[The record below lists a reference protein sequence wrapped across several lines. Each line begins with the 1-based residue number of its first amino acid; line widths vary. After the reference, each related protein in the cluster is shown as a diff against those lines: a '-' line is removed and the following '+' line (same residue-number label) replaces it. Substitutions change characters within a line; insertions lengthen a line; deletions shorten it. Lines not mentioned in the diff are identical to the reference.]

1 MSKLVLTS
9 AGGFGGGA
17 GVGTFTSHSSS
28 FTTSNQAIADAVLL
42 ESDSTSSGGLHL
54 SAAGSNEMG
63 FWTGSTRR
71 ATFTSGGCLGI
82 GIQYTRWIGSCV
94 MEATAGT
101 IASQLAQQH
110 VILVVENSTA
120 GGVSIS
126 GTPNASAASLAF
138 GSPADALGAEIKHT
152 QSSTTMEVGT
162 KESGGILKLN
172 SADGTNAIY
181 IDASQNVGIGTA
193 VPGVPLR
200 VQGNA
205 CFTGTL
211 TAAQFIWRWGF
222 SMVKCH

>member
-9 AGGFGGGA
+9 DA

-82 GIQYTRWIGSCV
+82 GISTPDGLVHVYGG
-94 MEATAGT
+94 EAGT
-101 IASQLAQQH
+101 IAATSTACN
-110 VILVVENSTA
+110 LVVENSTA
-120 GGVSIS
+120 GGISILV
-126 GTPNASAASLAF
+126 PNASAASLAF

-193 VPGVPLR
+193 VPGVSFESSRQCLFYR
-200 VQGNA
+200 HTNCGA
-205 CFTGTL
+205 
-211 TAAQFIWRWGF
+211 ISWWWSF